1 MRGSDGTGKREG
13 DGAVGVDREV
23 RQQNG
28 VEGPDSISDEMG
40 MRARAKL

>member
-28 VEGPDSISDEMG
+28 VEGPGSISDEMV